1 MKTFTI
7 YLFIIILFFSTNSYS
22 QKTKPVIFT
31 SVGYGGGAKFELNY
45 RQDSNLFSI
54 FFIERTKEDPDA
66 PSDYIPPRFFLSDL
80 YGEHKPFI
88 QMQSF
93 GTTYG
98 KTFSPSESF
107 LKFNL
112 KIGLAYNLID
122 KPENYQHQEV
132 VTTGEW
138 LTSTSSN
145 YSYETNHYENVGL
158 IINPMFQINIS
169 RVNAISLGL
178 SSNINQKYSTFSFD
192 FMFDFGRMRD
202 KKPKKEKI

>member
-98 KTFSPSESF
+98 KTFSLGIFP
-107 LKFNL
+107 
-112 KIGLAYNLID
+112 KI
-122 KPENYQHQEV
+122 
-132 VTTGEW
+132 
-138 LTSTSSN
+138 
-145 YSYETNHYENVGL
+145 
-158 IINPMFQINIS
+158 
-169 RVNAISLGL
+169 
-178 SSNINQKYSTFSFD
+178 
-192 FMFDFGRMRD
+192 
-202 KKPKKEKI
+202 